1 MNFWFS
7 FGGNCSIHSC
17 RTGMSVGG
25 CKFRKFLSHHL
36 ELELAYTKS
45 DRHCSVHIIF
55 EHSLE
60 LTLPL
65 AAI

>member
-1 MNFWFS
+1 MNFCFS
-7 FGGNCSIHSC
+7 IGENCSTHSC
-17 RTGMSVGG
+17 RTGISVGG
-25 CKFRKFLSHHL
+25 YKFRGFLSHQL

>member
-1 MNFWFS
+1 
-7 FGGNCSIHSC
+7 
-17 RTGMSVGG
+17 MSVGG
-25 CKFRKFLSHHL
+25 CKFRRFLSHHL